1 MIFGFFSRWKKG
13 SKAVGVT
20 GGAGKLCCFDK
31 DGNVVSSGVSADGVG
46 KIYQHTVTLTADSVV
61 ADAPEATVTYVIYN
75 RSSTPLTTWAKL
87 RDATPQSPTLCSG
100 SFYYTPA
107 SARFPAVHVYRQGS
121 GTNARI
127 TAETYLATGM
137 TIPPFFDLDSGNTYN
152 PTDTVKE
159 I

>member
-31 DGNVVSSGVSADGVG
+31 DGNVVSSGITADDVG

-61 ADAPEATVTYVIYN
+61 ADAPEASVTYVIYN

-87 RDATPQSPTLCSG
+87 RDATPTFPTLCSG
-100 SFYYTPA
+100 SFYYGTT
-107 SARFPAVHVYRQGS
+107 RFPAVHVYRQGT

-127 TAETYLATGM
+127 TAETYLMTGM
-137 TIPPFFDLDSGNTYN
+137 TMPPFFDLDTGNTYN
-152 PTDTVKE
+152 PTDHVKE